1 MSAPRSTRARGCAD
15 ANGLP
20 RVRPPART
28 PVLLLAGLAQLT
40 GATLAAITAA
50 SKLGSVSLLVAG
62 DSADAVAQA
71 ASQVAGVS
79 KVLVA
84 KDAAYNNGLPENY
97 ANLVASVQKKGNF
110 NYVVAAHTAFG
121 KNFMPRLS
129 AQLDAAQVSDVMAVE
144 GPDTFVRP
152 IYAGNAIATVKTADP
167 VKVLTVRPTS
177 FDKAATTGGSAAV
190 ESVPAADKFGTA
202 GSGLEAGRHT
212 EPAANAARARARER
226 GAASARAAHRGLD
239 LQGRRADQVGP
250 AVARLG
256 QPHHRRW
263 PRHEER
269 RELQAAL
276 RPGRQDQ
283 RRRRCLARRRRRW
296 LCAERPP
303 GTAGVLCA
311 CGARL
316 RAGRA
321 LIVFRGRHCR

>member
-1 MSAPRSTRARGCAD
+1 VRGFAAGSGQVLVVAEHD
-15 ANGLP
+15 GKQ
-20 RVRPPART
+20 VRWCRPLLRPGVWCNAVVLTLTYFHATFPTFAYVPP
-28 PVLLLAGLAQLT
+28 QLT

-62 DSADAVAQA
+62 DSADAVAQV

-97 ANLVASVQKKGNF
+97 SNLVASVQKKGNF

-152 IYAGNAIATVKTADP
+152 IYAGNAIATVKTVDP

-190 ESVPAADKFGTA
+190 EPVPAADKFGT
-202 GSGLEAGRHT
+202 
-212 EPAANAARARARER
+212 
-226 GAASARAAHRGLD
+226 
-239 LQGRRADQVGP
+239 
-250 AVARLG
+250 
-256 QPHHRRW
+256 
-263 PRHEER
+263 
-269 RELQAAL
+269 
-276 RPGRQDQ
+276 PGRWSNAD
-283 RRRRCLARRRRRW
+283 
-296 LCAERPP
+296 
-303 GTAGVLCA
+303 
-311 CGARL
+311 
-316 RAGRA
+316 
-321 LIVFRGRHCR
+321 